1 MCKAVK
7 NCLNV
12 AYVLFCLGY
21 KDKDLINTKFKNI
34 KIFINYF

>member
-1 MCKAVK
+1 MCKAVE

-34 KIFINYF
+34 

>member
-1 MCKAVK
+1 MNKVAES
-7 NCLNV
+7 CLGV

-34 KIFINYF
+34 EIFINYF